1 MRTEALNNFNALTLS
16 TIKAAYD
23 PNIVFRARNRIIA
36 YVAVK
41 SGLTVQEMQNVNAM
55 SEESQAVF
63 NKCLEGVDGEQI
75 FQWYNDGGKQQF
87 EALRDAQIEDARLA
101 QVQHVIRLESQG
113 PKGFYGVN
121 AEGHAEF
128 YQKIDHPNIIKFDVR
143 RDGQLAVE
151 LMAYELEQRYADV
164 GAKTKIIIAKKE
176 ILNAV

>member
-23 PNIVFRARNRIIA
+23 TNIVFRARNRIIA

-63 NKCLEGVDGEQI
+63 NECLKGVDGEQI

-87 EALRDAQIEDARLA
+87 EALRDAQIEDAKLA
-101 QVQHVIRLESQG
+101 LVQHVIRL
-113 PKGFYGVN
+113 
-121 AEGHAEF
+121 
-128 YQKIDHPNIIKFDVR
+128 
-143 RDGQLAVE
+143 
-151 LMAYELEQRYADV
+151 
-164 GAKTKIIIAKKE
+164 
-176 ILNAV
+176 